1 MEIFAWYSFGCFGIA
16 KKYSFT
22 DFKLGHYPEAIPLER
37 KDLLDMI
44 IDEGQD
50 LAQSHR
56 QKKMTNT
63 SWWGTYNALAS
74 QVLLGRRK
82 GCSGSNLL
90 SYFF

>member
-1 MEIFAWYSFGCFGIA
+1 
-16 KKYSFT
+16 
-22 DFKLGHYPEAIPLER
+22 
-37 KDLLDMI
+37 MI